1 MKNEPTAEYA
11 FPAFDG
17 VELVKHAPSEKD
29 KATAKWAKI
38 DRAIDEGEPQG
49 IIARFFD
56 WLAD

>member
-1 MKNEPTAEYA
+1 MKNETTPEYA

-17 VELVKHAPSEKD
+17 VELVKHTPSEKD
-29 KATAKWAKI
+29 KATAEWAKI
-38 DRAIDEGEPQG
+38 DHNIDEGEPQG